1 MLHQKSLKPNNI
13 ENAIIF
19 INAGQGPKTKQ
30 KRYYSTFFLR
40 GVNYS
45 FNKFPNYFLIYG
57 NCRHYPTGNMQ
68 IGFFCFFCHPHVLP
82 LLINIIRMLKTSKM
96 KTQNH
101 NNFILKQ

>member
-1 MLHQKSLKPNNI
+1 MLHQKSLKLNNI

-40 GVNYS
+40 EVNYS

-57 NCRHYPTGNMQ
+57 NCRHYPMGNMQ
-68 IGFFCFFCHPHVLP
+68 IGFFLVFFATHMFFLY
-82 LLINIIRMLKTSKM
+82 LLT
-96 KTQNH
+96 
-101 NNFILKQ
+101 